1 MKLKTTD
8 IIIAPLVTEKS
19 TDLKDKERLL
29 CFKVH
34 RDANK
39 IEIKK
44 AVEEL
49 FKTRVEYVRVLN
61 YKGKQKR
68 FGRFTGRRPNWKKA
82 YVKLKEDAKMVE
94 YIEVV

>member
-1 MKLKTTD
+1 MKLKYTD
-8 IIIAPLVTEKS
+8 IIIAPLITEKS
-19 TDLKDKERLL
+19 TDLKEKERLL

-49 FKTRVEYVRVLN
+49 FKTEVEYVRVMN
-61 YKGKQKR
+61 FKGKSKR
-68 FGRFTGRRPNWKKA
+68 YGRFTGLRPSWKKA
-82 YVKLKEDAKMVE
+82 YVKIKDTAKMIE
-94 YIEVV
+94 YFEVV

>member
-1 MKLKTTD
+1 MKIKATD

-19 TDLKDKERLL
+19 TDLKEKERLL

-61 YKGKQKR
+61 YRGKMKR
-68 FGRFTGRRPNWKKA
+68 FGRFTGRRSNWKKA

>member
-1 MKLKTTD
+1 MKRKTID
-8 IIIAPLVTEKS
+8 IIIAPLITEKS
-19 TDLKDKERLL
+19 TELKEKKRLL

-61 YKGKQKR
+61 YNGKMKR
-68 FGRFTGRRPNWKKA
+68 FGRFTGQRSDWKKA

>member
-1 MKLKTTD
+1 MKLKTTE

-61 YKGKQKR
+61 YKGKMKR
-68 FGRFTGRRPNWKKA
+68 FGRFTGRRPAWKKA
-82 YVKLKEDAKMVE
+82 YVKLKEDAKMVD